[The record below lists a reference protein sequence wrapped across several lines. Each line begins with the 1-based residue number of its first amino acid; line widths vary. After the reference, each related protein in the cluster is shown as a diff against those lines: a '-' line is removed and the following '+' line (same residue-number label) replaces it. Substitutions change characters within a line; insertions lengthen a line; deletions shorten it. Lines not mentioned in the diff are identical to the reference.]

1 MFTAFRTPTGIY
13 HYTCMPFGLR
23 NAPAHFQY
31 PMQAVFGDLMADD
44 RCIIYMDDI
53 LVLGTSQD
61 DFVHNLKTIL
71 ERCGEVGLVI
81 NFEKCR
87 LGFEQVE
94 FLGYTISAQGKAIA
108 PGRITAI
115 DNLRTPT
122 SKRDVKCLLGMIN
135 FVRNFI
141 PACSTV

>member
-1 MFTAFRTPTGIY
+1 
-13 HYTCMPFGLR
+13 
-23 NAPAHFQY
+23 
-31 PMQAVFGDLMADD
+31 MQAVFGDLMADD

-61 DFVHNLKTIL
+61 DFIHNLKTIL

-94 FLGYTISAQGKAIA
+94 FLGYTSSAQGKAIA

>member
-1 MFTAFRTPTGIY
+1 M
-13 HYTCMPFGLR
+13 
-23 NAPAHFQY
+23 
-31 PMQAVFGDLMADD
+31 
-44 RCIIYMDDI
+44 
-53 LVLGTSQD
+53 
-61 DFVHNLKTIL
+61 KTIL

-141 PACSTV
+141 PACSTVCEPLSRLTSKDIEFRWDEEQENAFKKLKDLLKAA